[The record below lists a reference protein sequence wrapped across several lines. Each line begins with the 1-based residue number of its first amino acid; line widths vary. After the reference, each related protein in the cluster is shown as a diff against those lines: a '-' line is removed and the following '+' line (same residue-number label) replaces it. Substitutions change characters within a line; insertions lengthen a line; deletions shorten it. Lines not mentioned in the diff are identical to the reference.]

1 MSARHPTIAM
11 VTIINIYEEVVIH
24 VLQYN
29 RFISATDEVRCPSNR
44 VRVGATIVEHLYMYI
59 YDSHRLSMCVVIV
72 LRWDSTRC
80 EVSAHSHA
88 GKVTSPCQP
97 GNTWRKNKPP

>member
-29 RFISATDEVRCPSNR
+29 RFISATDEVRCPPNR
-44 VRVGATIVEHLYMYI
+44 VRVGV
-59 YDSHRLSMCVVIV
+59 D
-72 LRWDSTRC
+72 
-80 EVSAHSHA
+80 
-88 GKVTSPCQP
+88 
-97 GNTWRKNKPP
+97 N